1 MQNFDAIS
9 IFLKYSKNKS
19 LKKLQIKIK
28 ITSKILV
35 RLLFFSTRV
44 RTKNHKKKG
53 LHVKF

>member
-9 IFLKYSKNKS
+9 IFLKYSRNKS